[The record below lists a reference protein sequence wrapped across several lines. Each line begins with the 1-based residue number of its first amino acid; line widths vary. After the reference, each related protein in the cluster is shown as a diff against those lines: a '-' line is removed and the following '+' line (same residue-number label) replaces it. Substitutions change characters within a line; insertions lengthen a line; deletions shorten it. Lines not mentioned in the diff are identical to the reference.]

1 MPQCIFC
8 EEGEPIELPEDCKEC
23 PQCFNPPFSGMMF
36 DSKRKEEA
44 ESLEAEG
51 DLSGAWEILSEE
63 WMNHTDMDYFD
74 DEMATQIRGWIDE
87 LFERNPN
94 MIDQRI
100 EMKLMIMRANH
111 YWGGHNEGL
120 DRFEEA
126 LRIAREADRP
136 DLELEALE
144 MHGSIQ
150 SQRYGGIQNM
160 PQFEEFSKY
169 QEKVKQKL
177 EQSENNPG

>member
-1 MPQCIFC
+1 
-8 EEGEPIELPEDCKEC
+8 
-23 PQCFNPPFSGMMF
+23 MMF
-36 DSKRKEEA
+36 DPKRKEEA
-44 ESLEAEG
+44 ERLEAEG
-51 DLSGAWEILSEE
+51 DLSGAWEILSQE

-94 MIDQRI
+94 MIEQRV
-100 EMKLMIMRANH
+100 EMKLMMMRVNH

-120 DRFEEA
+120 DAAEEA
-126 LRIAREADRP
+126 MRIAREADRP

-160 PQFEEFSKY
+160 PQYGDFIRYKGEVLQRIEDA
-169 QEKVKQKL
+169 KL
-177 EQSENNPG
+177 RD

>member
-8 EEGEPIELPEDCKEC
+8 DEGEPIELPEDCKEC

-36 DSKRKEEA
+36 DPKRKEEA
-44 ESLEAEG
+44 ERLEDEG
-51 DLSGAWEILSEE
+51 DLDGAWEILSEE

-74 DEMATQIRGWIDE
+74 DDMATQIRGWIDE

-94 MIDQRI
+94 MTEQRV

-111 YWGGHNEGL
+111 YWGGHNEAL

-160 PQFEEFSKY
+160 PQYDDFSRYKTEVLQRIEEAN
-169 QEKVKQKL
+169 ET
-177 EQSENNPG
+177 SE

>member
-8 EEGEPIELPEDCKEC
+8 VEGEPIELPDDCKEC

-36 DSKRKEEA
+36 DPKRKEEA
-44 ESLEAEG
+44 ERLEGEG
-51 DLSGAWEILSEE
+51 DLVGAWEILSEE
-63 WMNHTDMDYFD
+63 WMSHTDIDYFD
-74 DEMATQIRGWIDE
+74 DEMAFRIREWIVE
-87 LFERNPN
+87 LFERNPG
-94 MIDQRI
+94 MTEQRV
-100 EMKLMIMRANH
+100 EMELMIMRVNH

-126 LRIAREADRP
+126 LRIANEADRP

-160 PQFEEFSKY
+160 PQYDHFCR
-169 QEKVKQKL
+169 L
-177 EQSENNPG
+177 RSEIETRIHTL